1 MSISKNAQSV
11 IEQGNELIPSNR
23 NSNPHELQDKASML
37 LLIVAKLAQERRMLE
52 GQLLRATSV
61 EKAVYAQ
68 SYNSATGKTAQDK
81 KVNTDAD
88 RDVLQAEE
96 EAGELKG
103 DVTYITTMIQVYNN
117 AHLLYRQNLKSL
129 NEDV

>member
-1 MSISKNAQSV
+1 MLSKNAQSV
-11 IEQGNELIPSNR
+11 VEQGNALIPANK
-23 NSNPHELQDKASML
+23 NANPYELQEKAATL
-37 LLIVAKLAQERRMLE
+37 LLIVAKLASERRSLE
-52 GQLLRATSV
+52 SQLLRATSV

-68 SYNSATGKTAQDK
+68 AYNNTTHKTAQDK

-88 RDVLQAEE
+88 KDVLQSEE

-103 DVTYITTMIQVYNN
+103 DIAYVTTMIQVYNN

>member
-1 MSISKNAQSV
+1 MLSKNAQSV
-11 IEQGNELIPSNR
+11 IEQGNALIPSNR
-23 NSNPHELQDKASML
+23 NANPYELQEKAGTL
-37 LLIVAKLAQERRMLE
+37 LLIVAKLASERRRLE
-52 GQLLRATSV
+52 GELLRATSV

-88 RDVLQAEE
+88 KDVLQSEI

-103 DVTYITTMIQVYNN
+103 DVAYVSTMIQVYNN
-117 AHLLYRQNLKSL
+117 AHLLYRQNLKAL